1 MTTTTVPAAPA
12 AAVPDIGPLRQS
24 RASAFGALLLRDLTV
39 LRKNLKEFLPRTII
53 QPFLLVFV
61 FTYVFPKI
69 GQGVG
74 GGGGSAAAATFSS
87 ILVAGVLGTAI
98 IFQGI
103 QAVALPLV
111 QEFGYTREIEDR
123 VLAPLPISL
132 VAIEKI
138 VAGALQCLFAGIIV
152 FPIATIVPATTVH
165 LDISWPILLTL
176 VPLGCIM
183 SGALGLMF
191 GTMFDPRT
199 VPMLFGVILIPI
211 TFLGCTYYSWQAL
224 EPIRWL
230 QIGTLINPLVYL
242 AEGFRAALTPVP
254 HMNLVAVYAV
264 LIGFTAVFTWL
275 GIKGFT
281 KRVIA

>member
-1 MTTTTVPAAPA
+1 MTATATPVTTAPPLPA
-12 AAVPDIGPLRQS
+12 LRQS

-39 LRKNLKEFLPRTII
+39 LRKNLKEFIPRTIL
-53 QPFLLVFV
+53 QPLLLVFV

-74 GGGGSAAAATFSS
+74 GSGAAAAQFSS
-87 ILVAGVLGTAI
+87 VLVAGVVATAI

-123 VLAPLPISL
+123 VLAPLPVGL
-132 VAIEKI
+132 VAFEKI
-138 VAGALQCLFAGIIV
+138 VAGALQCLFAGLIV
-152 FPIATIVPATTVH
+152 FPIAAVVPATDVH
-165 LDISWPILLTL
+165 LDFHWAILLTL
-176 VPLGCIM
+176 VPLACIM

-191 GTMFDPRT
+191 GTMFDPRS

-224 EPIRWL
+224 EAIRWL
-230 QIGTLINPLVYL
+230 QVAVLVNPLVYL
-242 AEGFRAALTPVP
+242 SEGFRGALTPVP
-254 HMNLVAVYAV
+254 HMSLIAVYAV
-264 LIGFTAVFTWL
+264 AAAFTATFTYLGIRGFTR
-275 GIKGFT
+275 
-281 KRVIA
+281 RVIA

>member
-1 MTTTTVPAAPA
+1 MT
-12 AAVPDIGPLRQS
+12 AVTALRPMTLRQTT
-24 RASAFGALLLRDLTV
+24 ASAFGALLLRDLTV
-39 LRKNLKEFLPRTII
+39 LRKNLKEFIPRTVL
-53 QPFLLVFV
+53 QPLLLVFV

-74 GGGGSAAAATFSS
+74 GGGAAAATFSS
-87 ILVAGVLGTAI
+87 VLVAGVVATAI
-98 IFQGI
+98 LFQGI

-123 VLAPLPISL
+123 VLAPLPVGL
-132 VAIEKI
+132 VAFEKI
-138 VAGALQCLFAGIIV
+138 VAGAVQCLVAGLIV
-152 FPIATIVPATTVH
+152 FPIATIVPATPVH

-176 VPLGCIM
+176 VPLGCLM

-191 GTMFDPRT
+191 GTAFEPRT

-211 TFLGCTYYSWQAL
+211 TFLGCTYYSWLAL
-224 EPIRWL
+224 EPIKWL
-230 QIGTLINPLVYL
+230 KVVTLINPLVYL
-242 AEGFRAALTPVP
+242 SEGFRAALTPVP
-254 HMNLVAVYAV
+254 HMSLVAVYPV
-264 LIGFTAVFTWL
+264 LIGFAGLFSWL

>member
-1 MTTTTVPAAPA
+1 MT
-12 AAVPDIGPLRQS
+12 AVTALRPMTLRQTT
-24 RASAFGALLLRDLTV
+24 ASAFGALLLRDLTV
-39 LRKNLKEFLPRTII
+39 LRKNLKEFIPRTVL
-53 QPFLLVFV
+53 QPLLLVFV

-74 GGGGSAAAATFSS
+74 GGGAAAATFSS
-87 ILVAGVLGTAI
+87 VLVAGVVATAI
-98 IFQGI
+98 LFQGI

-123 VLAPLPISL
+123 VLAPLPVGL
-132 VAIEKI
+132 VAFEKI
-138 VAGALQCLFAGIIV
+138 VAGAVQCLVAGLIV
-152 FPIATIVPATTVH
+152 FPIATIVPATPVH

-176 VPLGCIM
+176 VPLGCLM

-191 GTMFDPRT
+191 GTAFEPRT

-211 TFLGCTYYSWQAL
+211 TFLGCTYYSWLAL
-224 EPIRWL
+224 EPIKWL
-230 QIGTLINPLVYL
+230 KVVTLINPLVYL
-242 AEGFRAALTPVP
+242 SEGFRAALTPVP
-254 HMNLVAVYAV
+254 HMSLLAVYPV
-264 LIGFTAVFTWL
+264 LIGFAGLFSWL